1 MTLGHTE
8 TGVQHR
14 THTPPK
20 KQHEGTPIYVCVC
33 VCDFFKL
40 QR

>member
-20 KQHEGTPIYVCVC
+20 KQHEGTPIYVCVIFLNC
-33 VCDFFKL
+33 RDKI
-40 QR
+40 